1 MNMNAC
7 MLGDLNYKRGHPFL
21 DRFCGCNCWSSL
33 EGFLDGVTVRMLIG
47 ICGVQILS
55 GMSVRGPPS
64 KECLTWG
71 NQRWLKII
79 ELPANSRTFGLLLF
93 NLVVALMPSVL

>member
-1 MNMNAC
+1 MNMNEC
-7 MLGDLNYKRGHPFL
+7 MLGDLNRMMGRPFL
-21 DRFCGCNCWSSL
+21 GSVL
-33 EGFLDGVTVRMLIG
+33 EGVTVGMLIG

-64 KECLTWG
+64 KECLTW
-71 NQRWLKII
+71 NRKWLEII
-79 ELPANSRTFGLLLF
+79 ESPANNRTCGLLLF